1 MTDNYIHIHM
11 HRFCTCSNSIL
22 QFLPAVLLTVV
33 LVVSAGCS
41 SPTKSTVDS
50 PGLSVDTAELSFG
63 ESLAEQTFSIS
74 NDGSG
79 SLEWAIFVASDAPW
93 CSAEPGAGT
102 GNTTITV
109 TVDRT
114 QMLRPGDYTAVI
126 TVSSNGGTRELRVHA
141 ISSSGIIIID
151 TPLPE

>member
-1 MTDNYIHIHM
+1 MDNYM
-11 HRFCTCSNSIL
+11 HRLCTHSIL
-22 QFLPAVLLTVV
+22 QLLPAIILTAV

-41 SPTKSTVDS
+41 SPTESAVDG
-50 PGLSVDTAELSFG
+50 PGLNVDTNELSFG

-79 SLEWAIFVASDAPW
+79 SLEWSVFVANDAPW
-93 CSAEPGAGT
+93 CSAEPGSGT
-102 GNTTITV
+102 GSTTITV

-114 QMLRPGDYTAVI
+114 KMLSPGDYTAVI
-126 TVSSNGGTRELRVHA
+126 TVNSNGGTRELRVKA